1 MDLPT
6 ITEVIDGGS
15 LKLGV
20 YQIAYRLKNTNGSET
35 RFSKTS
41 NLIPIIDAL
50 EDIKAYDIDVIDVS
64 KITSLFEYMIIASA
78 DSTRQTKSLA
88 SNVQEKVKA
97 AGGEIYG
104 VEGEQTGEWMLVDLG
119 DAIVHIM
126 LPAGR
131 CLASLTITRMGR
143 PSFLV
148 SLT

>member
-1 MDLPT
+1 MNSEKL
-6 ITEVIDGGS
+6 
-15 LKLGV
+15 LK
-20 YQIAYRLKNTNGSET
+20 T
-35 RFSKTS
+35 
-41 NLIPIIDAL
+41 IIDAL

-126 LPAGR
+126 LPVVREHYNLKA
-131 CLASLTITRMGR
+131 LWSEKK
-143 PSFLV
+143 
-148 SLT
+148 